1 MATCVVCSRNI
12 KEAREAENSEPGG
25 ERLQVMSLEAANA
38 QSLLVL
44 VMMMVVLVLEEELL
58 RVFE

>member
-12 KEAREAENSEPGG
+12 RRPERLENTEPGG
-25 ERLQVMSLEAANA
+25 EWLQVLSLEAAHA

-44 VMMMVVLVLEEELL
+44 VMMVEVLVLEEELL
-58 RVFE
+58 RV